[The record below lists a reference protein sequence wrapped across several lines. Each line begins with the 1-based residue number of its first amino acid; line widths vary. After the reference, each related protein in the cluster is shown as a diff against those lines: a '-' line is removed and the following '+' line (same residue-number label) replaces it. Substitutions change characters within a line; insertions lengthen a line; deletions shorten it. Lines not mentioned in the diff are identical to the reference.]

1 MGASNNRFVRAS
13 LAIVIGLIAVAP
25 AAAQKKGIE
34 LNGFAGLYAPLEENA
49 REGTR
54 EAVRRGSL
62 AFGGRLGYWTG
73 GLVGVEAVGAFSQA
87 RMRVTLNSGSQFA
100 RGTYFGAAGGKLML
114 NLTPKSSLLGLA
126 VGGGPALIMFGKS
139 VTAADE
145 KDSFGGGVAGVT
157 LRLNVGENVALRGD
171 AEDFFYSAD
180 FGLGK
185 KLRHDILLSGG
196 ISIQF

>member
-1 MGASNNRFVRAS
+1 MGASNNRMVRAS
-13 LAIVIGLIAVAP
+13 LAVVIGLIMAAP

-34 LNGFAGLYAPLEENA
+34 LNGFAGLYAPTEENGL
-49 REGTR
+49 EGGR
-54 EAVRRGSL
+54 QAVRRGTL

-73 GLVGVEAVGAFSQA
+73 GLIGFEGVGAFSQA
-87 RMRVTLNSGSQFA
+87 RMRVNLNSGAKLA
-100 RGTYFGAAGGKLML
+100 RGTYFGAGGGKLML
-114 NLTPKSSLLGLA
+114 NLTPRSSLLGLA
-126 VGGGPALIMFGKS
+126 VGGGPALVTFGKS
-139 VTAADE
+139 VTAATE
-145 KDSFGGGVAGVT
+145 KDSYLGGVGGVT